1 MRADN
6 YRTIERTLKW
16 IIILLLVEFILGVLL
31 TTVINFQPHKYS
43 ALQTIVLA
51 LHIIIGIAL
60 IAGSIAHV
68 ITTRSSNLLG
78 LKPIKGVIF
87 TLTAFIAGGISTDSG
102 NSWAVLIMA
111 LGFGAAITNYGLSYI
126 KIKAVSPSK

>member
-6 YRTIERTLKW
+6 NRVVERALKW

-31 TTVINFQPHKYS
+31 TTVIDFEPHKHS
-43 ALQTIVLA
+43 ALQTIVLVS
-51 LHIIIGIAL
+51 HIIIGIAL
-60 IAGSIAHV
+60 IAGSIAHAV
-68 ITTRSSNLLG
+68 TARKSHLFG
-78 LKPIKGVIF
+78 LRPYKGIIF
-87 TLTAFIAGGISTDSG
+87 IVTAFVAGGILVDNA

-126 KIKAVSPSK
+126 KLKSVGTGN